1 MGRNWG
7 INLDF
12 IFSAL
17 FIYLL
22 VQTRLW
28 DKGPKISPVDLL
40 LVSNDI
46 FHRRTEETFFQL
58 APDGSL
64 HVCHAE
70 CIHYH
75 YISLHPYTFVIQMV
89 GARTVLSLYSTSNG
103 IPPLVLLCQKILPS
117 TTLAKYEVVLPP

>member
-12 IFSAL
+12 IFSVL
-17 FIYLL
+17 FIYVL

-46 FHRRTEETFFQL
+46 FHRRTEETLFQL

-64 HVCHAE
+64 RHAE
-70 CIHYH
+70 CIYYH

-89 GARTVLSLYSTSNG
+89 GAVLSL
-103 IPPLVLLCQKILPS
+103 
-117 TTLAKYEVVLPP
+117 